1 MASGR
6 SKDLDRTTAADKL
19 FGNKVFNIAKNSKY
33 DGYQR
38 GTALMTYKL
47 FDKKYSDTNTLGGL
61 VARAHSKTLAMQNK
75 STIKSEIMSN
85 QQLAEDLHKLI
96 FRKFE
101 KCKVYSYFKHNI
113 WGINL
118 ADMELI
124 SKFSKVFWFLLYATD
139 IHNKYEWFIHLKDK
153 KVTIITNAFQK
164 ILDESKSE
172 GYKPNKIWVDKDSEF
187 SINQYKHGY
196 KIMIL
201 EMYSTHN

>member
-6 SKDLDRTTAADKL
+6 SKDLDRTTAADKV

-61 VARAHSKTLAMQNK
+61 VARAHSKTLPMQNK

-101 KCKVYSYFKHNI
+101 KCKVYNI

-124 SKFSKVFWFLLYATD
+124 SKFNKVF
-139 IHNKYEWFIHLKDK
+139 
-153 KVTIITNAFQK
+153 
-164 ILDESKSE
+164 
-172 GYKPNKIWVDKDSEF
+172 
-187 SINQYKHGY
+187 
-196 KIMIL
+196 
-201 EMYSTHN
+201 